1 MSNGLSIPPIPKVDG
16 KVDEE
21 EFRIK
26 IWTEIHLL
34 SKYVPRIETLEHDV
48 QTAKVWGRVSTAFL
62 AIMSILAGLIAKI
75 KGLI

>member
-1 MSNGLSIPPIPKVDG
+1 MSNGLSIPPIPKVNG

-34 SKYVPRIETLEHDV
+34 SKCVPRVEILERDV
-48 QTAKVWGRVSTAFL
+48 QTAKIWGKVSTTFL